1 MFKRRPVSPFSL
13 SFLDVISCGFG
24 AIILLFVITIGSR
37 TEATLEIQRRLRE
50 VAQQRLAEL
59 EEHRTEQRQLQA
71 QMSAR
76 LGTLDDVKRERERL
90 QAMIEELMNRIQYE
104 SAGREA
110 LLVELQEVRQQLAAF
125 QLPPRLKLPN
135 DPTPVGLP
143 VGSNHLAFV
152 IDTSGSMRDPHSG
165 YMLPLVISKID
176 EILDVYPIVDGIQVL
191 DADGRYMV
199 RRGGDSWMDDSLETR
214 DYIRRS
220 VLDYRAF
227 SNSNP
232 VPGIMRAIRA
242 LYDPSNPE
250 MAMGIYIM
258 GDEFTGTADT
268 VLRRMNELN
277 PIGED
282 GTRPVVINA
291 IGFPNVIRYGFSM
304 GQTGLK
310 YANLMRE
317 LTFEHGGAFIALNDS
332 E

>member
-1 MFKRRPVSPFSL
+1 MFKRRSVSAFSL
-13 SFLDVISCGFG
+13 SFMDVISCGFG

-37 TEATLEIQRRLRE
+37 VESVTEILRYLQD

-59 EEHRTEQRQLQA
+59 QEHRTQQRQLQA
-71 QMSAR
+71 QLSAR
-76 LGTLDDVKRERERL
+76 LGTLDDLKRERERL
-90 QAMIEELMNRIQYE
+90 QAMIEEMQNRIQYE

-110 LLVELQEVRQQLAAF
+110 LLVELQELRQQLAAF
-125 QLPPRLKLPN
+125 QRPPRLRLPT

-143 VGSNHLAFV
+143 IGSNHIVFV

-165 YMLPLVISKID
+165 YMLPLLISKMD
-176 EILDVYPIVDGIQVL
+176 EILDVYPIVEGIQVL
-191 DADGRYMV
+191 DADGRFMV
-199 RRGGDSWMDDSLETR
+199 RRGGDGWLQDSPETR

-220 VLDYRAF
+220 VLDYRVF

-232 VPGIMRAIRA
+232 VPGIMRAIRT
-242 LYDPSNPE
+242 LYDPNIPGQE
-250 MAMGIYIM
+250 MGIYIM

-268 VLRRMNELN
+268 VLRRMAELN
-277 PIGED
+277 PVGED

-291 IGFPNVIRYGFSM
+291 VGFPNVIRYGFSM

-317 LTFEHGGAFIALNDS
+317 LTFEHGGAFIALNTA